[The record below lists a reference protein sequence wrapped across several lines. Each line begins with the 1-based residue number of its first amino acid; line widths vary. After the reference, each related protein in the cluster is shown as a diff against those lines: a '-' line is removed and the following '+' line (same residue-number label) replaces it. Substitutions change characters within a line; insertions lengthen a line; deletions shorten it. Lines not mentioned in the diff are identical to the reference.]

1 MEMARLVHCM
11 HSNLNRSTHN
21 MNRNNTARKHESG
34 TYAIALPPSSEAPSD
49 LIAQELRARLASMPT
64 SDLVELLRE
73 SVMPT
78 AIPEAPAATPT
89 VRQLIKQ
96 VLGRGSLPS
105 QEVVRR
111 VQALRPG
118 TPGPT
123 VRSDLSRMRVEG
135 QLRAVGPVRGGKLRV
150 G

>member
-1 MEMARLVHCM
+1 M
-11 HSNLNRSTHN
+11 T
-21 MNRNNTARKHESG
+21 RNNTARKQSG
-34 TYAIALPPSSEAPSD
+34 TYAISLPPSSEAPSD
-49 LIAQELRARLASMPT
+49 LIAQELRARLAALT
-64 SDLVELLRE
+64 TTELVGLLRE
-73 SVMPT
+73 SVAPPP
-78 AIPEAPAATPT
+78 APAPEAAPQPT
-89 VRQLIKQ
+89 VRALIRQ

-135 QLRAVGPVRGGKLRV
+135 QLRAVGPVRGGKLSRTPPQPCRQ
-150 G
+150 